1 MNENKPGIPAKV
13 IDITRLL
20 KPKNPTYRDM
30 GKDILESLTVEEADA
45 MFGFVFDMILTN
57 VEIGLGVIDTD
68 DNPVLE
74 KAIEQMTDE
83 DMFFFKEINDI
94 YRKAHSNCYFCRDD
108 VDPNGEPITKETH
121 ICLRCQLKLGNFLE
135 HVGIPREKIFK
146 LQGGGRKINPE

>member
-20 KPKNPTYRDM
+20 RSKNPTYRDM

-74 KAIEQMTDE
+74 KAIELMTDE

-94 YRKAHSNCYFCRDD
+94 YRKAQENCYFCRND
-108 VDPNGEPITKETH
+108 VDINAEPITSKTP
-121 ICLRCQLKLGNFLE
+121 ICFNCKMKIGKLLE
-135 HVGIPREKIFK
+135 FAGIP
-146 LQGGGRKINPE
+146 INKVFNIQNPKSKTDPE

>member
-94 YRKAHSNCYFCRDD
+94 YRKAQGNCYFCRND
-108 VDPNGEPITKETH
+108 VDINGEPITKATL
-121 ICLRCQLKLGNFLE
+121 ISALIVN
-135 HVGIPREKIFK
+135 
-146 LQGGGRKINPE
+146 